1 LQFFIIGL
9 TCLTTTRGGESR
21 KDEVFFKQ
29 NPIYKEQ
36 VLDGLIEILFQ
47 SYVNIEEDPK
57 KLARI
62 CIVSI
67 NALHAFSVL
76 CLKRTIGVMA

>member
-1 LQFFIIGL
+1 
-9 TCLTTTRGGESR
+9 
-21 KDEVFFKQ
+21 
-29 NPIYKEQ
+29 

-62 CIVSI
+62 CIVNI